1 MWALLGF
8 SKFIFLALYPFHP
21 DLLFSGRELNLS
33 LSRTKCDSPHPPA
46 VLHPEPRTLPLVPVL
61 APCLPSSASVRLE
74 PGSLPV
80 RGSLATWF
88 LMRLGNRG
96 SGGRKDVPMSP
107 VLSRGPQDGHL
118 PPCPSSPRTS
128 GFLTS
133 SIWLFFSVNNLGP
146 GLNLSSSSWFG
157 CSS

>member
-107 VLSRGPQDGHL
+107 VLSGDLRTVASLHVLPALGLLVSSHPQFGF
-118 PPCPSSPRTS
+118 SS
-128 GFLTS
+128 L
-133 SIWLFFSVNNLGP
+133 SIIWALV
-146 GLNLSSSSWFG
+146 
-157 CSS
+157 